1 MMKLFEKTVL
11 ACVFF
16 MVMLLGA
23 SCSTERS
30 WTDLK
35 QVSGVNT
42 YIDDSDVKK
51 GIKKSTNTMSLVA
64 MSHQIHEDSGLK
76 CITCHH
82 KKKND
87 SRIKIC
93 VSCHKGVSGSRH
105 FHKFCVECHRRE
117 GGPVACA
124 GCHHVERKRSLGEE
138 MRNTYSGTIEHT
150 MKFCDDHAARGVG
163 CDTCHHTDINAE
175 KKKKCG
181 ECHSGLSRMRI
192 LHLFCK
198 NCHKEKNRELSGKGK
213 APIMCEGCHNVPAS
227 QISHKRYTTVKLPK
241 TGHRKPVIAFNHL
254 YHVERYNTECIDC
267 HHKGGNRKCSDCH
280 MRRDQREIINLK
292 GAYHQQCH
300 DCHRKTAGP
309 KACSRCHIRE
319 KG

>member
-1 MMKLFEKTVL
+1 MNLVEKWL
-11 ACVFF
+11 MACVFSI
-16 MVMLLGA
+16 VMLFGI

-42 YIDDSDVKK
+42 YIADADVGR
-51 GIKKSTNTMSLVA
+51 GIRRSTDTMSLVV
-64 MSHQIHEDSGLK
+64 MSHQIHEDAGLR

-87 SRIKIC
+87 SRIKVC
-93 VSCHKGVSGSRH
+93 VRCHKGVSGSRH
-105 FHKFCVECHRRE
+105 FHTFCVACHKRD

-124 GCHHVERKRSLGEE
+124 ECHYVERKRSLGEE
-138 MRNTYSGTIEHT
+138 MVNTYTGTFEHS
-150 MKFCDDHAARGVG
+150 MKFCDEHATRGAG

-175 KKKKCG
+175 EKEKCSK
-181 ECHSGLSRMRI
+181 CHTGLSRMRI
-192 LHLFCK
+192 MHLFCK
-198 NCHKEKNRELSGKGK
+198 NCHKEKNRELGGRGR
-213 APIMCEGCHNVPAS
+213 APIGCEGCHRVPVS
-227 QISHKRYTTVKLPK
+227 QMSHKKYTTVELPK
-241 TGHRKPVIAFNHL
+241 TGHRKPVIAFNHR
-254 YHVERYNTECIDC
+254 YHVERYDTECIDC
-267 HHKGGNRKCSDCH
+267 HHKGGNKKCKECH
-280 MRRDQREIINLK
+280 LRRDQGKIINLK

-309 KACSRCHIRE
+309 KACGRCHIRE